1 MQRLTG
7 EVLKRVSTV
16 YNLNVC
22 SLRQTINKRI
32 DLTENQL
39 HSFGHSL
46 EEATSWITHLEK
58 TGPIFQVCHSLSVL
72 ISLSRNH
79 PCLNLVY
86 YHFFAVFL
94 P

>member
-7 EVLKRVSTV
+7 EVFKRVSTV

-32 DLTENQL
+32 VLTENQL

-46 EEATSWITHLEK
+46 NGKEAASWITHLEK
-58 TGPIFQVCHSLSVL
+58 TGSIFFKFVIRYLS
-72 ISLSRNH
+72 
-79 PCLNLVY
+79 
-86 YHFFAVFL
+86 
-94 P
+94 